1 MLILANREAEYFFPD
16 DWTGFC
22 AACPSGKSPLA
33 PFLFE
38 IKALGK
44 ASGLPTRDKDVQ
56 GISDRQRP
64 LLGAKRTYT
73 HKGGQRV
80 FRR

>member
-38 IKALGK
+38 LKALGK
-44 ASGLPTRDKDVQ
+44 ASGRGWGHSSSTPH
-56 GISDRQRP
+56 P
-64 LLGAKRTYT
+64 LIAEP
-73 HKGGQRV
+73 
-80 FRR
+80 FD

>member
-1 MLILANREAEYFFPD
+1 MLILANREAEYFCED

-38 IKALGK
+38 LKALGK
-44 ASGLPTRDKDVQ
+44 ASCRRAIRMYYPTDSVSFWRKAEV
-56 GISDRQRP
+56 RQ
-64 LLGAKRTYT
+64 KT
-73 HKGGQRV
+73 KV
-80 FRR
+80 S